1 MAPPLEGIPNYDELI
16 DTLDA
21 VPTLT
26 LSPTNPT
33 PSDKKDL
40 STPTVYEDR
49 DDEEK
54 CSAKEEG
61 SSEDVNGGGD
71 WKDTVE
77 LTPLEAI
84 DQSVEGDQSPFPEVA
99 ACVPNTDDPTIEVN
113 NFRLWVLLTMF
124 VILFAGVNQFF
135 SLRYPSLSIGYVVA
149 QLLVFPVGKAWEKLP
164 TWRVGYGK
172 VAFRLNPGK
181 FSIKEHAVITIVS
194 LLNDTRN
201 SSTTLSS
208 SRRLTQC
215 VNLTGST
222 AYAMGSLVAITS
234 KEFWGRDY
242 GAGFGFCYLLTSQAL
257 GFGFAGLARRW
268 IVYPAALIWPST
280 LTSTV
285 LFRALHEKEDRIS
298 ANGWTMSRY
307 KFFGIFTAGSFVWFW
322 FPDYLC
328 TCLSS
333 FAFLTWIWPKNQR
346 VNAIFGM
353 SSGIGLLPIS
363 FDWTVISY
371 AGAPL
376 TTPFYVT
383 ANCFASVLLFFV
395 FIGPIFYYTNVWNS
409 AYLPM
414 LTSTTYDNTGTKYNV
429 TRVVSNNLD
438 FDLAKYKAY
447 SPMYI
452 SESYS
457 FSYGLNFAA
466 VTAIVFHTLLYN
478 RKDIIAKFKDS
489 RSGGED
495 IHKRLMRSYKDV
507 PDWWYWV
514 FTAVIVGLGIFT
526 IRYWDTQLPVWGF
539 IVVVCGFPALL
550 MIPEG
555 ILEGTTN
562 QRVFLNIITELVA
575 GYAWPGR
582 PIANMMVKMYGY
594 NSIKH
599 GLDFAQDLKLG
610 QYMHIAPRLLFWAQ
624 MYSTVLSAATQVGVL
639 RWMLGNIEDLCSS
652 TNTQRFTCAGTKV
665 VYNASVIWGTIGPQ
679 RMFQSGQTYN
689 GLMHFFWIGP
699 VCVVIF
705 YFLFKRWP
713 QSWLRYVNLPIFFNS
728 AGNIPP
734 ANVAMYSLWFI
745 TGYIFNY
752 LIRKRAF
759 GWWKRYN
766 YLLSASLDTGVALA
780 TIIIF
785 FALSYNNIKL
795 VWGGNTIGNDTAD
808 TKGTPWLTVA
818 KGQHFGPGVGEF

>member
-1 MAPPLEGIPNYDELI
+1 MTTPAAIPSYTEAAILDKVPSLTPPSD
-16 DTLDA
+16 DA
-21 VPTLT
+21 VSLDNKG
-26 LSPTNPT
+26 LDT
-33 PSDKKDL
+33 PNQYDDPEKVSEK
-40 STPTVYEDR
+40 ED
-49 DDEEK
+49 
-54 CSAKEEG
+54 AAAQWV
-61 SSEDVNGGGD
+61 DV
-71 WKDTVE
+71 VE
-77 LTPLEAI
+77 LTPIEALER
-84 DQSVEGDQSPFPEVA
+84 DVDGDQSPFPEVA
-99 ACVPNTDDPTIEVN
+99 ACVHNTDDPSIEVN
-113 NFRLWVLLTMF
+113 SLRLW
-124 VILFAGVNQFF
+124 ILITVFTIIFAGVNQFF

-149 QLLVFPVGKAWEKLP
+149 QLLVFPIGKGWEKLP
-164 TWRVGYGK
+164 QWKFGYGR
-172 VAFRLNPGK
+172 FSFLLNPGK
-181 FSIKEHAVITIVS
+181 FSIKEHAIITI
-194 LLNDTRN
+194 
-201 SSTTLSS
+201 
-208 SRRLTQC
+208 C

-234 KEFWGRDY
+234 KEYWGRDY
-242 GAGFGFCYLLTSQAL
+242 GAGFGFCYILTTQML

-285 LFRALHEKEDRIS
+285 LFRALHEKEDRTS

-307 KFFGIFTAGSFVWFW
+307 KFFTLFTTGSFIWFW

-328 TCLSS
+328 TSLSS
-333 FAFLTWIWPKNQR
+333 FAFVTWIWPKNQK
-346 VNAIFGM
+346 VNTIFGY
-353 SSGIGLLPIS
+353 SSGIGLIPIS

-383 ANCFASVLLFFV
+383 ANCFAAVLFFFV
-395 FIGPIFYYTNVWNS
+395 FIGPIVYYTNVWNS

-414 LTSTTYDNTGTKYNV
+414 LTSTTYDNTGVKYNV
-429 TRVVSNNLD
+429 TRVITEDLD

-452 SESYS
+452 SQSYS

-466 VTAIVFHTLLYN
+466 VTGIVFHTFLYN
-478 RKDIIAKFKDS
+478 RKDIIAKLRDPKA
-489 RSGGED
+489 GGED

-507 PDWWYWV
+507 PDWWYGL
-514 FTAVIVGLGIFT
+514 FTIVIIGLGIFT
-526 IRYWDTQLPVWGF
+526 TCYWDTQLPVWGF

-562 QRVFLNIITELVA
+562 QRVFLNIITELIA
-575 GYAWPGR
+575 GYAWPGK
-582 PIANMMVKMYGY
+582 PMANMMVKMYGY
-594 NSIKH
+594 NSVKH

-610 QYMHIAPRLLFWAQ
+610 QYMKIAPRLLFWAQ
-624 MYSTVLSAATQVGVL
+624 MYSAVLSAATQVGVL
-639 RWMLGNIEDLCSS
+639 RWMLGHIENLCSP
-652 TNTQRFTCAGTKV
+652 TNTQRFTCNGTKV
-665 VYNASVIWGTIGPQ
+665 VYNVSVIWGTIGPQ
-679 RMFQSGQTYN
+679 RMFQAGQTYS

-699 VCVVIF
+699 LCVTAF
-705 YFLFKRWP
+705 YFLYRRWP
-713 QSWLRYVNLPIFFNS
+713 NSWLRYINLPIFFNS

-745 TGYIFNY
+745 TGYIFNH

-759 GWWKRYN
+759 KWWKRYN
-766 YLLSASLDTGVALA
+766 YLLSAALDTGVALA

-785 FALSYNNIKL
+785 FALSYNNIVL
-795 VWGGNTIGNDTAD
+795 NWGGNNIGNDTDD
-808 TKGTPWLTVA
+808 TNSVPWLKVL